1 MPLGAINVGLRQ
13 RGRYCGANVIFCDA
27 DPASIASAVDQV
39 ESAGFREVVLGIKN
53 PYGDGRSCDRAYR
66 FLKDTDFAAMRT
78 KVEDPLEI
86 QERISRGDDGKASLD
101 QPKV

>member
-1 MPLGAINVGLRQ
+1 MATASASV
-13 RGRYCGANVIFCDA
+13 
-27 DPASIASAVDQV
+27 ASIASAVDQV

-66 FLKDTDFAAMRT
+66 VLKDTDFAAMRT